1 MKFTEENL
9 REIMGLC
16 AEYVEEV
23 FVETRKSV
31 PQTFYVVKISN
42 DETFWNWESEQIEN
56 IPDWAIGYWKTD
68 QADDNTYY
76 TYNYR
81 IKNDDWVK
89 VIQKETITYEWEEI

>member
-23 FVETRKSV
+23 FVETRKGV
-31 PQTFYVVKISN
+31 PQTFYVVKIPK

-56 IPDWAIGYWKTD
+56 IPAWAIGYWKTD
-68 QADDNTYY
+68 QVDDNTYY

-81 IKNDDWVK
+81 IKNDGWVK